1 MGRRIKFARVAEPK
15 DKMQLQMVVIMVR
28 RVGQHDDHDE
38 PDHDHDDNYD
48 QRRDD
53 DYDNDRDDD
62 YAKVV

>member
-38 PDHDHDDNYD
+38 PDHDRDDEYD
-48 QRRDD
+48 QDHG
-53 DYDNDRDDD
+53 RDDD
-62 YAKVV
+62 YAIVV